1 MGTFI
6 QGQILGMQWIREIMN
21 RGLTALGLDTE
32 TRIGGSILFFGY
44 DVVKIP
50 ILLCVLI
57 FLVSCLQS
65 FFPPARSRRIMGRH
79 PSPCGRCSRI
89 CFWGS
94 GSAP

>member
-6 QGQILGMQWIREIMN
+6 QGN

-65 FFPPARSRRIMGRH
+65 FFPPARSRRIMGRY

>member
-1 MGTFI
+1 
-6 QGQILGMQWIREIMN
+6 MN

-32 TRIGGSILFFGY
+32 TRIGGSILLFGY

-65 FFPPARSRRIMGRH
+65 FFPPARSRRIMGRY